1 MAKFES
7 TIFNS
12 IRGSVAGTTFFT
24 NPEGQI
30 IGRMKTKPVNPQ
42 TAPQSLIRAQFSGS
56 VAAWEAMAEADRDL
70 WNSYALGLGT
80 GKTGR
85 QVFIGNYT
93 LANHAHGI
101 NPASVSVDD
110 APPEDPGVLP
120 VDLVVAAPP
129 TGPGTGIGLEI
140 GNGNVYDFAAVVS
153 ISPQFSVARNRYQ
166 GPFLSSSDQSVLCSG
181 PSTTVIEF
189 LTLVL
194 GGVYFM
200 RVKCVRSDDYHT
212 ISPSYIVRAV
222 AVTVV

>member
-42 TAPQSLIRAQFSGS
+42 TGPQSLIRSQFSGS
-56 VAAWEAMAEADRDL
+56 VGVWEAMTQANRDL
-70 WNSYALGLGT
+70 WNSYAIGLGS

-93 LANHAHGI
+93 LAEHSNGI
-101 NPASVSVDD
+101 NAASVTLDD

-120 VDLVVAAPP
+120 VGSIVSAPI
-129 TGPGTGIGLEI
+129 TSPGTGVALEV
-140 GNGNVYDFAAVVS
+140 GNPNTYDFSAVCA
-153 ISPQFSVARNRYQ
+153 ISPQFSPARQRYQ
-166 GPFLSSSDQSVLCSG
+166 GPFLSASDQAVLCSG
-181 PSTTVIEF
+181 PSTQLIEF
-189 LTLVL
+189 LNLVL
-194 GGVYFM
+194 GGVYFI
-200 RVKCVRSDDYHT
+200 RIKCVRSDDYHT
-212 ISPSYIVRAV
+212 ISPSYIVRGIAT
-222 AVTVV
+222 TVV